1 MLIHEKLTPKQSQV
15 RQAKEAAEALAKSQ
29 VEAAQPVVGTAYIQ
43 KMNGMGK
50 FKV

>member
-15 RQAKEAAEALAKSQ
+15 RQAKESAAALAKSQ
-29 VEAAQPVVGTAYIQ
+29 VEAAQPVVGYEYLK

-50 FKV
+50 YKI